1 MPMKKLFVAIVSL
14 LLCAPGAAFAS
25 EKRTPGPAERHGIL
39 ETMRIVRD
47 QLAGQ
52 LGVALGPYAITHLG
66 VSKLNPAYAWADID
80 PAHLDGLGFL
90 LRRVS
95 AIWIPIGS
103 GSSEMFPCNNAPPGI
118 ITAWLGTAY
127 ARQVCAT
134 LGYRNEPT
142 ATVQLGGWQK
152 PVRRPTTLF
161 LFADHSLALRD
172 IRWASWGATTST
184 ATATLVESA
193 ADGDHSAPVR
203 IYVGDRG
210 RYGASAYGSLV
221 WTYTA
226 SHLADYPESLHL
238 VTLGKKPEITP

>member
-103 GSSEMFPCNNAPPGI
+103 GSSEMFP
-118 ITAWLGTAY
+118 
-127 ARQVCAT
+127 
-134 LGYRNEPT
+134 
-142 ATVQLGGWQK
+142 VQ
-152 PVRRPTTLF
+152 
-161 LFADHSLALRD
+161 
-172 IRWASWGATTST
+172 
-184 ATATLVESA
+184 
-193 ADGDHSAPVR
+193 
-203 IYVGDRG
+203 
-210 RYGASAYGSLV
+210 
-221 WTYTA
+221 
-226 SHLADYPESLHL
+226 
-238 VTLGKKPEITP
+238 